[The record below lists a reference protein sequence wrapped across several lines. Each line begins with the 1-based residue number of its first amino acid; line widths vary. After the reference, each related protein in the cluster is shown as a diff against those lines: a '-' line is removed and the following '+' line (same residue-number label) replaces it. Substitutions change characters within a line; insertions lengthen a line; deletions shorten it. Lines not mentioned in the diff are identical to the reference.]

1 MFDNDFM
8 FGVSHICMS
17 PEDGGESAGGGGGGD
32 PAPESG
38 GSDGGVDKTSS
49 DGNDDKAG
57 DDAGD
62 KDSASD
68 GSDTNGT
75 GEGDDADNKAD
86 NDKTKKDSDTD
97 DEKSEGD
104 DEDGDGDEGTEP
116 LTADDFEMP
125 EGVEIDEGMMTEFLE
140 IANNKEL
147 SAKEQNQALVGLY
160 AQKQQDALDAQYQSW
175 DDTRN
180 AWKTEAKAD
189 KEIGGAAFDENLA
202 HAQKALSKFGSKELQ
217 EFGEQYGW
225 ADHPEYL
232 RMLVRVGKTLS
243 EDNSSGN
250 KGGGDTQTPIENRW
264 YGAGDKK

>member
-1 MFDNDFM
+1 MAIFDLLN
-8 FGVSHICMS
+8 GTAIKVCMS
-17 PEDGGESAGGGGGGD
+17 PDDGGEGAG
-32 PAPESG
+32 
-38 GSDGGVDKTSS
+38 DGGVAE
-49 DGNDDKAG
+49 GG
-57 DDAGD
+57 DAVETQTDVTD
-62 KDSASD
+62 TKDSASD

-75 GEGDDADNKAD
+75 GEGEDADKTAD
-86 NDKTKKDSDTD
+86 NDKTKEDSDKD
-97 DEKSEGD
+97 AEKSKSDDDGD
-104 DEDGDGDEGTEP
+104 DDDGTTEP
-116 LTADDFEMP
+116 LTANDFELP
-125 EGVEIDEGMMTEFLE
+125 DGVEVDEGMMDEFLT

-147 SAKEQNQALVGLY
+147 SGKDRDQALVGLY
-160 AQKQQDALDAQYQSW
+160 AQKQQEALDAQYQSW

-202 HAQKALSKFGSKELQ
+202 HAQKALAKYGSKELS

-232 RMLVRVGKTLS
+232 RMMVRVGKTLS

-264 YGAGDKK
+264 YGSSD